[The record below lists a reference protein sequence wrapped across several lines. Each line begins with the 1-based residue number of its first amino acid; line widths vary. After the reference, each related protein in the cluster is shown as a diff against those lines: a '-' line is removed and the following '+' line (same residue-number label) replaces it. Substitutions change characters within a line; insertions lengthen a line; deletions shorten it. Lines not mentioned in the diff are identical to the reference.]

1 MNALGQRTLLV
12 AALVV
17 LAIVGA
23 LAAEWWLSR
32 SPDRPFGHTQ
42 AGHVLGWVGL
52 LLILLVLIYPFRKR
66 HRPGQRWPKSLFQ
79 VHIVGGLVGPL
90 LILLHAGAHLHAL
103 IPVLALITMGFV
115 VLSGIVGQALHALAF
130 RSMNEQRRLLLHRGL
145 PEPEVEARLHA
156 LAKQEETFRLWQ
168 VIHGPLTVTFVV
180 LAMLHIGGALYYGG
194 F

>member
-1 MNALGQRTLLV
+1 MNVVGRRTLTVIALV
-12 AALVV
+12 A

-23 LAAEWWLSR
+23 LTAEWWLSQ

-42 AGHVLGWVGL
+42 AGHVLGWAGL
-52 LLILLVLIYPFRKR
+52 LLMLLVLAYPFRKR
-66 HRPGQRWPKSLFQ
+66 HTPGQRWSKSLFQ
-79 VHIVGGLVGPL
+79 VHIVGGLVGHL

-103 IPVLALITMGFV
+103 IPVLAMLAMGLV
-115 VLSGIVGQALHALAF
+115 VVSGIVGQVLHALAF
-130 RSMNEQRRLLLHRGL
+130 RTMNEQRRLLLHQGL
-145 PEPEVEARLHA
+145 PEPEVEARLQA

-168 VIHGPLTVTFVV
+168 VIHGPLTVTFVA